1 MFVCAISAEGAPS
14 LRFLQGRGGDA
25 ADTTFVLLL
34 SFCTNPS
41 RVRPWFPP
49 FANCAKDGAPT
60 VLVIPAKSKAGATA
74 PIVHFS
80 ICLESK
86 MGEPYQRSSEKLQL
100 QNLVVVAVELDGVV
114 ELVQKGAAVAGY
126 EVHGA
131 NTPLL
136 QALLR
141 IERRA

>member
-14 LRFLQGRGGDA
+14 LRFSQGRGGDA

-41 RVRPWFPP
+41 RVRPWLPP
-49 FANCAKDGAPT
+49 LANCAKDGAPT
-60 VLVIPAKSKAGATA
+60 VLVIAAKSKVWATR
-74 PIVHFS
+74 
-80 ICLESK
+80 LK
-86 MGEPYQRSSEKLQL
+86 L

>member
-1 MFVCAISAEGAPS
+1 

-60 VLVIPAKSKAGATA
+60 VLVIAAKSKVWATR
-74 PIVHFS
+74 
-80 ICLESK
+80 LK
-86 MGEPYQRSSEKLQL
+86 L